1 MGQSTWGRLWQFCL
15 AFWPEP
21 WLAPSSLLVLTQ
33 PSAHP
38 ASTPSATQTPSPQQ
52 GQQLTYFQEVDSQE
66 DLPTTCFQPPPA
78 YFRPVVT
85 QWDPPSTFCQLVDS
99 VDHPELDAWGVGKY
113 RRKDRIIIFLPS
125 CQCDN

>member
-85 QWDPPSTFCQLVDS
+85 SGIRPQPFASWWTLWTSRNWMRGGS
-99 VDHPELDAWGVGKY
+99 VNIDEKTE
-113 RRKDRIIIFLPS
+113 S
-125 CQCDN
+125 

>member
-66 DLPTTCFQPPPA
+66 ICQQLASSHRQPTSGRWSPSGIRPQP
-78 YFRPVVT
+78 FVSWWTLWTTRN
-85 QWDPPSTFCQLVDS
+85 WMRGGS
-99 VDHPELDAWGVGKY
+99 VNIDEKTE
-113 RRKDRIIIFLPS
+113 S
-125 CQCDN
+125 